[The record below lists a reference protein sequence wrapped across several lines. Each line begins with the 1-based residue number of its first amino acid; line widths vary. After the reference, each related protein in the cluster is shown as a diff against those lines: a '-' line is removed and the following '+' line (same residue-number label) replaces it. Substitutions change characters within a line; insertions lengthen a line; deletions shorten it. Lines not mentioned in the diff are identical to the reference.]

1 MTTTTPLH
9 DAAALLHSALELS
22 THQLALCS
30 KPADAANH
38 RIIREHRALLALTA
52 PVVDE
57 PMVTYS
63 TKRHE

>member
-1 MTTTTPLH
+1 MTTTAHHLH

-38 RIIREHRALLALTA
+38 RIIREHRALLA
-52 PVVDE
+52 
-57 PMVTYS
+57 VTQPIVA
-63 TKRHE
+63 TTTQEARPRE